1 LQQGVQVVNR
11 VHCGTSLLAA
21 AVCVCVVVRR
31 AVVVGLVALV
41 VPPAALADYA
51 MTVRKTRVEPGERM
65 TIWGN
70 GCRGG
75 TRFHL
80 GMRVYLVAA
89 RHQAQYTIFKPRP
102 PDGPPYHFLGR
113 FWCTHTDA
121 PQPWGDG
128 GYWTGTVTFRVPR
141 LVPGRYQLV
150 LYCPPCHKGPGGNL
164 VASNWYFDGKRRHW
178 LHALVISRR

>member
-1 LQQGVQVVNR
+1 VAIRCAVFVV
-11 VHCGTSLLAA
+11 LLA
-21 AVCVCVVVRR
+21 
-31 AVVVGLVALV
+31 LIVA
-41 VPPAALADYA
+41 PAALADYA
-51 MTVRKTRVEPGERM
+51 LTVRRTQAHPGERM

-89 RHQAQYTIFKPRP
+89 RYQSRYADVVKPRP

-113 FWCTHTDA
+113 FRCTHTHT

-128 GYWTGTVTFRVPR
+128 GYWTGTVSFRVPGVA
-141 LVPGRYQLV
+141 LGRYQLV
-150 LYCPPCHKGPGGNL
+150 LYCDPCHKGPGGTL
-164 VASNWYFDGKRRHW
+164 VLNNWYFDGKRRQT
-178 LHALVISRR
+178 LRALTVTRR